1 MSCEKPKR
9 RQPRVNLLSRDATR
23 EFTNSLPPGEGEREI
38 EFVVAVRRDG
48 DLDYYIPNV
57 DKLNIGSQLVQI
69 DTCNGLCFSYE
80 VSTKD
85 PYQGGNQFIVENGF
99 TRREVSCDADIVKKL
114 TTGQILRELHAV
126 AFAIYENSNCACSSG
141 SCLHT

>member
-1 MSCEKPKR
+1 MSYEKPTR

-23 EFTNSLPPGEGEREI
+23 ELTNSLPLGEGEREI

-57 DKLNIGSQLVQI
+57 DTLNIGSQLVQI

-80 VSTKD
+80 VSKD
-85 PYQGGNQFIVENGF
+85 PCQGGNQFIVENGF
-99 TRREVSCDADIVKKL
+99 TKKAVPCDEAIVKKL
-114 TTGQILRELHAV
+114 TTGRIVKELHSV
-126 AFAIYENSNCACSSG
+126 AFTIYENSGCACSSG